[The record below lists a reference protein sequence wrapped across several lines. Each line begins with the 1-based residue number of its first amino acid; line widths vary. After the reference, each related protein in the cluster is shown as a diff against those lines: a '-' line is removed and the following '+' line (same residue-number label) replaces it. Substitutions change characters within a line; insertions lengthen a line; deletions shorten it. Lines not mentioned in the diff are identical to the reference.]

1 MSYDRG
7 VAHVLG
13 VILMAGFAI
22 TVAATVAV
30 AGASMFADSQS
41 QIETAQVE
49 SSFSSL
55 AADASELE
63 DGESVEFDL
72 GTADGQL
79 EVREG
84 TGHLEIYHKKDEDR
98 IDVYEENI
106 NSLEYTTEDG
116 NVVGYQAG
124 GVFRQHGSGSSVVS
138 APDFYYR
145 DNALS
150 FPIQKVDG
158 DIQSSGT
165 LSGELALEREQ
176 RHYPNATEGKT
187 NPLEGGTVY
196 VELES
201 EYCQGWEEYFSQQ
214 TRGSISEGCADDKNN
229 GDFDTVEGQVQVE
242 LSVPFE
248 LEEGTFEYAVSANSF
263 TSPGESNNEFEGDE
277 SQERESELDS
287 TDTLVENKA
296 NQCDIEQREESSDW
310 HELSDVDESGLYCI
324 DGINEGHTFDTDSL
338 DGDVEIYVNDDVIVQ
353 DDGLAVEGDNEDVD
367 ITFYI
372 DGSLDMVDEADG
384 HKKND
389 DYGGSVIGNPDN
401 PEQTQ
406 IFVAS
411 GGEESNNYIF
421 QEYDSGNNP
430 QGSIYA
436 LIYAPESDGLM
447 RAGGNFFFEGSLIV
461 DRLDIGSSGLED
473 GVNHSK
479 EASEFTFIDE
489 GSGPEFYYLHVTE
502 RTVTASN

>member
-1 MSYDRG
+1 MSDDRG

-41 QIETAQVE
+41 QIETSQVE

-79 EVREG
+79 EVRDD
-84 TGHLEIYHKKDEDR
+84 TGHLKIYHEKGEDT

-116 NVVGYQAG
+116 DVVGYQAS

-138 APDFYYR
+138 APDFFYR

-176 RHYPNATEGKT
+176 RHYPDPEEDKL

-196 VELES
+196 VEMES

-214 TRGSISEGCADDKNN
+214 TRGSISEGCDEEDD
-229 GDFDTVEGQVQVE
+229 GMVQVE

-248 LEEGTFEYAVSANSF
+248 IGEGTID
-263 TSPGESNNEFEGDE
+263 SPAKVGSGGYEGSNNDMFVDE
-277 SQERESELDS
+277 DVDEDGNSLPSATS
-287 TDTLVENKA
+287 LVETMESDFDN
-296 NQCDIEQREESSDW
+296 EEDD
-310 HELSDVDESGLYCI
+310 HYELPDEGPVEESGLYYS
-324 DGINEGHTFDTDSL
+324 DGPIENEEEYIFDTAKAGGDIEVYVGGDFAP
-338 DGDVEIYVNDDVIVQ
+338 DGDIKVKGPHDVVFFLEGNLDVDTSNVDYIGHEDIGGDGQASQTQFFIHSDYWVGSDPDTSHSTNVEIH
-353 DDGLAVEGDNEDVD
+353 
-367 ITFYI
+367 
-372 DGSLDMVDEADG
+372 S
-384 HKKND
+384 
-389 DYGGSVIGNPDN
+389 
-401 PEQTQ
+401 
-406 IFVAS
+406 
-411 GGEESNNYIF
+411 
-421 QEYDSGNNP
+421 
-430 QGSIYA
+430 
-436 LIYAPESDGLM
+436 LIYAPESV
-447 RAGGNFFFEGSLIV
+447 ASFGGSADINGALIV
-461 DRLDIGSSGLED
+461 DELDTQNASGNKEFTHD
-473 GVNHSK
+473 EGEWETF
-479 EASEFTFIDE
+479 EASYS
-489 GSGPEFYYLHVTE
+489 GAGPEFYYLHVTE
-502 RTVTASN
+502 RTVTASG

>member
-41 QIETAQVE
+41 QIETSQVE

-79 EVREG
+79 EVKED
-84 TGHLEIYHKKDEDR
+84 TGHLKIHHEKGGETTTVYDR
-98 IDVYEENI
+98 NV

-116 NVVGYQAG
+116 DVVGYQAG

-150 FPIQKVDG
+150 FPIQRVDPNS
-158 DIQSSGT
+158 DIHSSGI
-165 LSGELALEREQ
+165 LGGELELKREDP
-176 RHYPNATEGKT
+176 HYPTNDPDKS

-196 VELES
+196 VELET

-214 TRGSISEGCADDKNN
+214 TRGSISEGCDD
-229 GDFDTVEGQVQVE
+229 GDDGMVQVE

-248 LEEGTFEYAVSANSF
+248 LGPEVFEHGTAIGASEYKNASAEDNDELSELEGDFVSADTLIQNK
-263 TSPGESNNEFEGDE
+263 ESNREDADFLVSEDDEDADYDELPGTVEEPGFYYIDDDLDSEHHFDTSDFEDDEEIEVYVDGDVVAVGDGLTVEGGDNQVAFYVGENFDITEDNDAVVGNGPDYDNEPSQTVIFVSSNGYVFSDGDNTRSDVYAIVYAPDSDGYLQAANHEFEG
-277 SQERESELDS
+277 
-287 TDTLVENKA
+287 A
-296 NQCDIEQREESSDW
+296 II
-310 HELSDVDESGLYCI
+310 VDEMEMGSDMSSVNLEFDDSI
-324 DGINEGHTFDTDSL
+324 TEG
-338 DGDVEIYVNDDVIVQ
+338 
-353 DDGLAVEGDNEDVD
+353 EG
-367 ITFYI
+367 F
-372 DGSLDMVDEADG
+372 S
-384 HKKND
+384 
-389 DYGGSVIGNPDN
+389 
-401 PEQTQ
+401 
-406 IFVAS
+406 FV
-411 GGEESNNYIF
+411 
-421 QEYDSGNNP
+421 
-430 QGSIYA
+430 
-436 LIYAPESDGLM
+436 
-447 RAGGNFFFEGSLIV
+447 
-461 DRLDIGSSGLED
+461 
-473 GVNHSK
+473 
-479 EASEFTFIDE
+479 DE

-502 RTVTASN
+502 RTVTASD